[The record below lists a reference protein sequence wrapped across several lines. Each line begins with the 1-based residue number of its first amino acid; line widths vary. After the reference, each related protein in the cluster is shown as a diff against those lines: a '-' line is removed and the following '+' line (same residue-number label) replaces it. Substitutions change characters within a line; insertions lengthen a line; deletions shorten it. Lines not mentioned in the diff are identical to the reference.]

1 MKITYCNVVLF
12 LFVAYLS
19 AITTIVDSFSASSY
33 RKKKVAPSSAWTKD
47 KSQVSSKSHD
57 RRRFLF
63 QLLRSGFLSTAIVR
77 FDPALAAT
85 SLQDL
90 VLQINEARNQL
101 EPVPQLIK
109 DEKWDAIRAI
119 LITPPLS
126 DCWAKTNKPLL
137 INYAEAVGNEVPE
150 GDELAAL
157 ELKEDIYLHLRF
169 LDMSVYNNNFNP
181 IKTEGESG
189 ATKELVKSYYEDP
202 VREYKASKKALDELV
217 SLSATVRP
225 LPNGLSTK

>member
-1 MKITYCNVVLF
+1 M
-12 LFVAYLS
+12 
-19 AITTIVDSFSASSY
+19 
-33 RKKKVAPSSAWTKD
+33 
-47 KSQVSSKSHD
+47 SSKSHD

>member
-1 MKITYCNVVLF
+1 MYCNVVVF

-19 AITTIVDSFSASSY
+19 AVATIVGSFSASSSN
-33 RKKKVAPSSAWTKD
+33 RKKVALSSND
-47 KSQVSSKSHD
+47 KSKVSSKSHD
-57 RRRFLF
+57 RRRFLR
-63 QLLRSGFLSTAIVR
+63 QLLRSGTVSTTIVR
-77 FDPALAAT
+77 LDSAFAAPTAT

-90 VLQINEARNQL
+90 VLQINEARDQL

-157 ELKEDIYLHLRF
+157 ELKEDLLYHLRF

-202 VREYKASKKALDELV
+202 VKEYKATKKALDGLV
-217 SLSATVRP
+217 SLSTTVRP
-225 LPNGLSTK
+225 